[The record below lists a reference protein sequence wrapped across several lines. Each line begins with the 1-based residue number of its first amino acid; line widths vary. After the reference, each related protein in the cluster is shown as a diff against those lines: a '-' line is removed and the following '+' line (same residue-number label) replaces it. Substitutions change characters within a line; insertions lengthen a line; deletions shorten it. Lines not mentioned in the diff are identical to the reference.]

1 MENILG
7 IDLGSGSIGMALRN
21 EHAGPTMK
29 EQLQYFSSDI
39 FQSGVGKDKTGE
51 YSFAA
56 ERTQNRQSR
65 RLNETRRRKLWATL
79 DLLINK
85 GFCPMKPESLVQWST
100 YDKARGLT
108 RKYPIDD
115 VAFDQWIKLD
125 FNGDGKPDFS
135 SPYQLRRLLIEE
147 QLDFSKPINR
157 FMLGRAIY
165 HIAQHRGFKSSKG
178 ETIKESDSSK
188 KGDEGLDVA
197 QEMKKSETKLSK
209 GIIEYMQQHDLKTV
223 GQAFAY
229 LELDGE
235 RIRNNAN
242 YKAVRSQ
249 YVDEIKA
256 IFDFQKGLDADGDF
270 CKRLLSTKKGE
281 GTLFYKKP
289 LRSQKG
295 LVGKCTLEPNKTR
308 CPASHPYYEIFKAW
322 SILNNIKCRKDA
334 NHEMT
339 PLTMEQ
345 KEDIFFALFVSR
357 VKSNFQFSDIR
368 KYIEKNVLHAKV
380 SNETGCTINY
390 KDNQSFDGCPITARL
405 YRIFAPLWGVEQDE
419 WKGTQWLIDKL
430 NESIIQGTKARTT
443 HNGKDNSTH
452 VVQYSPL
459 DVWHICYEADEP
471 EDVLS
476 VATSRLNFKE
486 EVSKELLR
494 IWSAIAQG
502 YASLSL
508 KAITNINRFLVLGL
522 KYNDAT
528 LLAKIPEIA
537 HIDSQQALDLVSEF
551 NENVRSIIDH
561 QTQVAAIVNNL
572 IANYK
577 ALSEDEQFAF
587 KNYDYQLDE
596 NDKKDV
602 LKAIEG
608 FVGPHTWGE
617 MDAEE
622 QLRVIGDVEKEYQAF
637 FKNHERSFMVRPKMD
652 EAFKEFLSKQFP
664 EVNPEKWNKLYHH
677 SDILLYPVAKNST
690 DKSTWRLGSP
700 NIGSIRNPVVLR
712 TLNKLRRKINAMLD
726 AGMIAYDDTRIIVE
740 TAREFNDANMRWAI
754 ETYQRQRE
762 AENKQIRTILEEFV
776 TTNKIN
782 KSIGENEI
790 NRTRYLLEQGEN
802 EMLIADKP
810 SDSYSKVKDRDIKKY
825 KFWLEQDCVCMYTG
839 KIINLSQLFDDNTV
853 DIEHTIPRS
862 LSFDNSDQ
870 NLTVCESHYN
880 RSVKKNQI
888 PTQLPNYDKTATIND
903 GSTTKTYS
911 PIIDRLEKWEKRVE
925 RLKENIDYWVA
936 QSRRAS
942 TKDRKDA
949 CIRQR
954 HLWRIEYDYWRRK
967 LERFTM
973 KEVKDGFKNSQL
985 VDTRIITKYA
995 TLYLKSIFE
1004 RVDVQKGSDT
1014 AEFRKILGIQSIE
1027 EKKDRSRHSHH
1038 AIDAAVLTLIPT
1050 HARAK
1055 KMRQL
1060 FAEIEEADKLGKTA
1074 DAKIKRNALD
1084 RELKACNIGKDA
1096 PEIGSYID
1104 ENILINQH
1112 VTNKALLPDIN
1123 HGVVGKP
1130 QKLVVKGRKRI
1141 VWAQGDSIRGRLH
1154 KETFFGAVQLPQA
1167 EGSGMERTFAMKDG
1181 SFVYPKT
1188 ENILMV
1194 ERKPLADFTGEK
1206 DFEAIVDPKLRQIIS
1221 KTIKTRLAQ
1230 GASFK
1235 EAISQDIW
1243 MIDRDGNE
1251 IKTDR
1256 KGRPLRP
1263 IRHVRCLVK
1272 AGRGYMTYEKSLQIR
1287 KHNHISTKRFVN
1299 ISNRDYKHN
1308 VYAQNDTNQVFLLY
1322 EGIKGGKV
1330 VRKSRIISLF
1340 ELSQSFKGKI
1350 ITDFFAYFCKEPYYA
1365 SIIEKGVEYKLTAA
1379 IEPGTKVLLWN
1390 ESPEELRDIINDKN
1404 ELSKRLYSVYKFN
1417 NTGTDRLYLLPHISS
1432 DEKSEIQFVASSF
1445 NCLIEHRDFE
1455 VDILGNITFSDD

>member
-1 MENILG
+1 MDNILG

-21 EHAGPTMK
+21 EYAGPTMK

-56 ERTQNRQSR
+56 ERTKNRQSR

-79 DLLINK
+79 GLLIEH
-85 GFCPMKPESLVQWST
+85 GYCPMKPESLIQWST
-100 YDKARGLT
+100 YNKSKGHYR
-108 RKYPIDD
+108 RYPIEDL
-115 VAFDQWIKLD
+115 AFDQWIKLD
-125 FNGDGKPDFS
+125 FNGDGKPDFT

-147 QLDFSKPINR
+147 QLDFSIAENR
-157 FMLGRAIY
+157 HKLGRAIY

-178 ETIKESDSSK
+178 ETIKESDSSR

-197 QEMKKSETKLSK
+197 QEMKKSETILSK
-209 GIIEYMQQHDLKTV
+209 GIVEYMQQHNLKTV

-235 RIRNNAN
+235 RIRNNAT

-256 IFDFQKGLDADGDF
+256 IFDFQDGLDVNSEF
-270 CKRLLSTKKGE
+270 CTRLLSTKKGE

-295 LVGKCTLEPNKTR
+295 LVGKCTLEPSKTR

-322 SILNNIKCRKDA
+322 AILNNIKCRKDA

-339 PLTMEQ
+339 PLTIEQ
-345 KEDIFFALFVSR
+345 KEDIFFTLFVSR
-357 VKSNFQFSDIR
+357 VKSNFQFVDIR
-368 KYIEKNVLHAKV
+368 KYIEKNVLHAAIDK
-380 SNETGCTINY
+380 ETGCAINY

-405 YRIFAPLWGVEQDE
+405 YRIFAPIWGVEKGD
-419 WKGTQWLIDKL
+419 WKGTQWLIEKL
-430 NESIIQGTKARTT
+430 NENIIQGTKQRTT
-443 HNGKDNSTH
+443 HGAADLSNHT
-452 VVQYSPL
+452 VMYSPI

-471 EDVLS
+471 EDVS
-476 VATSRLNFKE
+476 AVANNRLQLNE
-486 EVSKELLR
+486 ETSKELLR
-494 IWSAIAQG
+494 IWSAIPQG

-508 KAITNINRFLVLGL
+508 KAITNINAFLIQGL

-537 HIDSQQALDLVSEF
+537 HINSQQAIDLVSEF
-551 NENVRSIIDH
+551 NENVRSKIDH
-561 QTQVAAIVNNL
+561 QTQVIAIVNNL
-572 IANYK
+572 IASYK
-577 ALSEDEQFAF
+577 ALLEDEQFAF
-587 KNYDYQLDE
+587 KNYEYQLDE
-596 NDKKDV
+596 KDKNDV

-622 QLRVIGDVEKEYQAF
+622 QLRLIGDVEKGYQAF
-637 FKNHERSFMVRPKMD
+637 FKSHERNFMEKPKMD
-652 EAFKEFLSKQFP
+652 EAFKDFLSNRFP
-664 EVNPEKWNKLYHH
+664 EVNPKKWEKLYHH
-677 SDILLYPVAKNST
+677 SDISLYPISSGGSDRSK
-690 DKSTWRLGSP
+690 WRLGSP

-712 TLNKLRRKINAMLD
+712 TLNKLRRKINTMLD
-726 AGMIAYDDTRIIVE
+726 AGMISYDDTRLVVE
-740 TAREFNDANMRWAI
+740 TASEFNDANMRWAI

-762 AENKQIRTILEEFV
+762 EENKQIRAILEEFIAK
-776 TTNKIN
+776 NNIN

-790 NRTRYLLEQGEN
+790 NRTRYMMEQGDN
-802 EMLIADKP
+802 EMLIAEKP
-810 SDSYSKVKDRDIKKY
+810 SDTYSKVKDRDIKKY
-825 KFWLEQDCVCMYTG
+825 KLWLEQSCVCMYTG
-839 KIINLSQLFDDNTV
+839 KVISLAQLFNDNAI

-870 NLTVCESHYN
+870 NLTVCDSHYN
-880 RSVKKNQI
+880 RFVKKNQI
-888 PTQLPNYDKTATIND
+888 PTQLPNYDKTVTID
-903 GSTTKTYS
+903 GATYS
-911 PIIDRLEKWEKRVE
+911 PIIDRLDKWEKRVE

-936 QSRRAS
+936 QSRRAA
-942 TKDRKDA
+942 TKDRKDQ

-954 HLWRIEYDYWRRK
+954 HLWRMEYDYWRRK

-973 KEVKDGFKNSQL
+973 QEVKDGFKNSQL

-995 TLYLKSIFE
+995 TLYLKSVFN

-1060 FAEIEEADKLGKTA
+1060 FAEIEEAEKLGKTG
-1074 DAKIKRNALD
+1074 DANIKRNALY

-1096 PEIGSYID
+1096 PDMGSYID

-1112 VTNKALLPDIN
+1112 ATNKALLPDMRN
-1123 HGVVGKP
+1123 GVVGKP

-1154 KETFFGAVQLPQA
+1154 KETFFGAVQLPLT
-1167 EGSGMERTFAMKDG
+1167 EGKGMDRSFAMKDRR
-1181 SFVYPKT
+1181 FVYPKT
-1188 ENILMV
+1188 EDKFMV
-1194 ERKPLADFTGEK
+1194 VRKPIADFTKES
-1206 DFEAIVDPKLRQIIS
+1206 DLEAIVDTNLRHMIVE
-1221 KTIKTRLAQ
+1221 TIKNRLTQ
-1230 GASFK
+1230 GMSFK
-1235 EAISQDIW
+1235 EAVSQEIW
-1243 MIDRDGNE
+1243 MLDKDGNE

-1256 KGRPLRP
+1256 KGHHLRP

-1287 KHNHISTKRFVN
+1287 KHNHISNKRLVN
-1299 ISNRDYKHN
+1299 ISNRDYKYN

-1330 VRKSRIISLF
+1330 VRKSRIISLY

-1350 ITDFFAYFCKEPYYA
+1350 ITDYYSYFSKEPYYA
-1365 SIIEKGVEYKLTAA
+1365 SITEKGVDYKLTAA

-1390 ESPEELRDIINDKN
+1390 ESPDELKDLINDTQ
-1404 ELSKRLYSVYKFN
+1404 ELSKRLFVVKIFN
-1417 NTGTDRLYLLPHISS
+1417 TTSSDRLFLLPHYSS
-1432 DEKSEIQFVASSF
+1432 NDSTLFSLVPNDF
-1445 NCLIEHRDFE
+1445 NFLIEHRDFE
-1455 VDILGNITFSDD
+1455 MDLLGNITLINL